1 VNMPNIDVNGTPI
14 EVNAE
19 GFLVNPNDW
28 NEAVA
33 QQLAAS
39 ASIGLTPR
47 HWDVIHFCRKDFEDT
62 GKSPG
67 VRRITK
73 VGGVPTKEMYDLFP
87 GGPGKLAAKL
97 SGLEKPKG
105 CL

>member
-1 VNMPNIDVNGTPI
+1 MASIEVNGTPI
-14 EVNAE
+14 EVNAD
-19 GFLVNPNDW
+19 GFLVNPDDW
-28 NEAVA
+28 NENAAGV
-33 QQLAAS
+33 LAAQANIS
-39 ASIGLTPR
+39 LTPR
-47 HWDVIHFCRKDFEDT
+47 HWDVINFCRKDFAAT

-73 VGGVPTKEMYDLFP
+73 VGGVPTKEMYALFP